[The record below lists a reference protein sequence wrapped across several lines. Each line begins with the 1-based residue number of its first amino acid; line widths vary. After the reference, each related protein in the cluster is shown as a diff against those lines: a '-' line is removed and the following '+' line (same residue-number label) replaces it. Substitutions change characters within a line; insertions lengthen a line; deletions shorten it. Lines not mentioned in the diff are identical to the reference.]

1 MTFPD
6 PGAAIPTVGGVYHG
20 HALSRPSRAA
30 PWRRSAWRDGRLVLT
45 DGTLFWGRG
54 IGAAE
59 TRVGEVCFNTAMTG
73 YQEILTD
80 PSYAGQ
86 LITFTFPHI
95 GNVGTNGA
103 DIETVNPA
111 ALGLISRAEVTPAS
125 NHRAESDL
133 HTWLTRHRMP
143 GLTGADTR
151 RLTRRIR
158 DGGAPIGAFS
168 MRPTAIQY

>member
-1 MTFPD
+1 
-6 PGAAIPTVGGVYHG
+6 
-20 HALSRPSRAA
+20 
-30 PWRRSAWRDGRLVLT
+30 
-45 DGTLFWGRG
+45 
-54 IGAAE
+54 
-59 TRVGEVCFNTAMTG
+59 MTG
-73 YQEILTD
+73 YQELTD
-80 PSYAGQ
+80 LSYAGQ
-86 LITFTFPHI
+86 LITFFPHI

-103 DIETVNPA
+103 DIEAINPA

-158 DGGAPIGAFS
+158 NGG
-168 MRPTAIQY
+168 